1 MKKAFLI
8 FICILVNVNAVEM
21 KQEYIDN
28 AEKYKY
34 LNFNKADMSYAK
46 KYEEEAKKK
55 LNNGYNN
62 LKESN
67 KSEPSE
73 ESKKVVQDKYKQLE
87 PTKEEQKEFKEKYK
101 DLEKFDLNKKYEKEK
116 INLEDGPVIV
126 RQKPIEEK
134 IVVENSE
141 QLNKIDELTT
151 QQNKEKE
158 QNESFLNNLQYQTN
172 LLDKSDIFN
181 KEITKIKNENESYNK
196 KNQTIFFFVS
206 SDMRIESFKVF
217 VEHINKL
224 RRKGHNVVGRVIFR
238 GWIDDKMDGI
248 PNWLKKMQKEG
259 LKNSEFVKYQF
270 HPWAFRYFELKKVP
284 AFALSSCYEDF
295 KFRTCENKFL
305 IKGDMSLIEFY
316 KILSNEHKEYEKTY
330 RDLLEVG

>member
-34 LNFNKADMSYAK
+34 LNFNKVDMSYAK

-67 KSEPSE
+67 KLEPSE

-224 RRKGHNVVGRVIFR
+224 RRK
-238 GWIDDKMDGI
+238 
-248 PNWLKKMQKEG
+248 
-259 LKNSEFVKYQF
+259 
-270 HPWAFRYFELKKVP
+270 
-284 AFALSSCYEDF
+284 
-295 KFRTCENKFL
+295 
-305 IKGDMSLIEFY
+305 
-316 KILSNEHKEYEKTY
+316 
-330 RDLLEVG
+330 

>member
-46 KYEEEAKKK
+46 KYVEEAKKK

-67 KSEPSE
+67 KLEPSE

-172 LLDKSDIFN
+172 LLDISDIFN